1 MRWLIFTDKHGEHLN
16 MSWRCFSFRINNLKN
31 NREGNMK
38 NNKSKSLINSF
49 IGVFAVFALMMTF
62 SFQQVSAAEKIRW
75 KVQSTF
81 NTGWPA
87 LGDPIARLADTLDKA
102 TDGRIQLKVYEP
114 GKILPPLEISPS
126 ISKGDLPAAYNYMA
140 YDQGRIPAAV
150 LFAAVPFGME
160 PWEYAAWWFEGEG
173 SKLAN
178 DIYNKQNIKVLL
190 CSTIGPETAGWYR
203 NPITSLDD
211 LKGLKIRF
219 SGLGGM
225 VLNEIGAS
233 ATLMA
238 GGEIFAALE
247 KGTLDATEYSM
258 PAIDEVLGFHKITKF
273 NLFPGWHQ
281 VSTST
286 HFMVNLDLWKKI
298 GPADQALFE
307 MACTAAAMR
316 AITTGEFLQGK
327 QIASFPSKGVT
338 AARLPDSVLRELQK
352 VSAKVMAEQSAKDAD
367 FKKVWNS
374 QQAFMKE
381 YDVWQK
387 WGYLPRNF

>member
-1 MRWLIFTDKHGEHLN
+1 MDKHGEHFK
-16 MSWRCFSFRINNLKN
+16 MSWKCFSLRLINSNK
-31 NREGNMK
+31 RKEDMK
-38 NNKSKSLINSF
+38 NNKSKSLMNSVVS
-49 IGVFAVFALMMTF
+49 VFAVFALMMTF

-87 LGDPIARLADTLDKA
+87 LGDPIARLADTLDRA
-102 TDGRIQLKVYEP
+102 TDGRIKLKVYEP

-327 QIASFPSKGVT
+327 QIESFPSKGVT

>member
-1 MRWLIFTDKHGEHLN
+1 
-16 MSWRCFSFRINNLKN
+16 MSWRYFSLRRNNLKN

-49 IGVFAVFALMMTF
+49 ISVFAVFALMMTF
-62 SFQQVSAAEKIRW
+62 SFQQVNAAEKIRW

-87 LGDPIARLADTLDKA
+87 LGDPVARLADTLNKA

-114 GKILPPLEISPS
+114 GKILPPLEITPS

-173 SKLAN
+173 AKLAN
-178 DIYNKQNIKVLL
+178 EIYNPINIKVLL

-203 NPITSLDD
+203 NPINSLDD

-225 VLNEIGAS
+225 VLNEVGAS

-286 HFMVNLDLWKKI
+286 HLMVNLDLWKKM
-298 GPADQALFE
+298 GAADQALFE

-327 QIASFPSKGVT
+327 QIESFPSKGVT

-352 VSAKVMAEQSAKDAD
+352 VSAKVMDQESAKDAT

-374 QQAFMKE
+374 QQAFMRE

>member
-1 MRWLIFTDKHGEHLN
+1 MESILSKELEMFFLNKQQLLKERGKMRKLIK
-16 MSWRCFSFRINNLKN
+16 
-31 NREGNMK
+31 
-38 NNKSKSLINSF
+38 KSISL
-49 IGVFAVFALMMTF
+49 FAVFALMITF
-62 SFQQVSAAEKIRW
+62 SLQQVSAADKIRW

-87 LGDPIARLADTLDKA
+87 LGDPVARLADTLKRA

-126 ISKGDLPAAYNYMA
+126 ITKGDLPAAYNYMA

-178 DIYNKQNIKVLL
+178 EIYNKSNIQVLL

-203 NPITSLDD
+203 NPITSLAD

-286 HFMVNLDLWKKI
+286 HFMINLDLWKKM
-298 GPADQALFE
+298 GAADQALFE

-327 QIASFPSKGVT
+327 QIQSFPAKGVT

-352 VSAKVMAEQSAKDAD
+352 VSARVMDEQSAKDAD
-367 FKKVWNS
+367 FKRVWES

>member
-1 MRWLIFTDKHGEHLN
+1 MESILSKELEMFFLIQTTT
-16 MSWRCFSFRINNLKN
+16 LK
-31 NREGNMK
+31 REEKMK
-38 NNKSKSLINSF
+38 KLIKKSVSL
-49 IGVFAVFALMMTF
+49 FAVFALMITF
-62 SFQQVSAAEKIRW
+62 SLQQVNAAEKIRW

-87 LGDPIARLADTLDKA
+87 LGDPVARLADTLKRA

-126 ISKGDLPAAYNYMA
+126 ITKGDLPAAYNYMA

-178 DIYNKQNIKVLL
+178 EIYNKSNIQVLL

-203 NPITSLDD
+203 NPITSLAD

-286 HFMVNLDLWKKI
+286 HFMINLDLWKKM
-298 GPADQALFE
+298 GAADQALFE

-316 AITTGEFLQGK
+316 AITTGEYLQGK
-327 QIASFPSKGVT
+327 QIQSFPSKGVT

-352 VSAKVMAEQSAKDAD
+352 VSARVMKEESAKDAD
-367 FKKVWNS
+367 FKRVWES

>member
-1 MRWLIFTDKHGEHLN
+1 MEKHGEHYK
-16 MSWRCFSFRINNLKN
+16 MSWECSLNFKTTQ
-31 NREGNMK
+31 NREGKMK
-38 NNKSKSLINSF
+38 KLIKTSVSF
-49 IGVFAVFALMMTF
+49 FAVFALMVTF
-62 SFQQVSAAEKIRW
+62 SLQQVTAAEKIRW

-87 LGDPIARLADTLDKA
+87 LGDPVARLADTLDKA
-102 TDGRIQLKVYEP
+102 TDGRIKLKVYEP

-178 DIYNKQNIKVLL
+178 EIYNKQNIKVLL

-286 HFMVNLDLWKKI
+286 HFMVNLDLWKKM
-298 GPADQALFE
+298 GAADQALFE

>member
-1 MRWLIFTDKHGEHLN
+1 
-16 MSWRCFSFRINNLKN
+16 MSWRCFSLRRNNLKN

-49 IGVFAVFALMMTF
+49 ISVFAVFALMMTF
-62 SFQQVSAAEKIRW
+62 SFQQVNAAEKIRW

-87 LGDPIARLADTLDKA
+87 LGDPVARLADTLNKA

-114 GKILPPLEISPS
+114 GKILPPLEITPS

-173 SKLAN
+173 AKLAN
-178 DIYNKQNIKVLL
+178 EIYNPINIKVLL

-203 NPITSLDD
+203 NPINSLDD

-225 VLNEIGAS
+225 VLNEVGAS

-286 HFMVNLDLWKKI
+286 HLMVNLDLWKKM
-298 GPADQALFE
+298 GAADQALFE

-327 QIASFPSKGVT
+327 QIESFPSKGVT

-352 VSAKVMAEQSAKDAD
+352 VSAKVMDQESAKDAT

-374 QQAFMKE
+374 QQAFMRE

>member
-1 MRWLIFTDKHGEHLN
+1 MDKHGKHFKVSWNVFFIVNQLN
-16 MSWRCFSFRINNLKN
+16 KQK
-31 NREGNMK
+31 EKMK
-38 NNKSKSLINSF
+38 NNKIRSLTTSVLS
-49 IGVFAVFALMMTF
+49 VFTIFALMTAF
-62 SFQQVSAAEKIRW
+62 SFQQVNAAEKIRW

-87 LGDPIARLADTLDKA
+87 LGDPVARLADTLNKA

-178 DIYNKQNIKVLL
+178 EIYNKQNIKVLL

-203 NPITSLDD
+203 NPIKSLND

-286 HFMVNLDLWKKI
+286 HFMVNLDLWKKM
-298 GPADQALFE
+298 GKADQALFE

>member
-1 MRWLIFTDKHGEHLN
+1 
-16 MSWRCFSFRINNLKN
+16 MSWKCTSFRRTTRNK
-31 NREGNMK
+31 REGKNMID
-38 NNKSKSLINSF
+38 KSKSLMKSF
-49 IGVFAVFALMMTF
+49 VSIFAVFALMITF
-62 SFQQVSAAEKIRW
+62 SFQQVNAAEKIRW

-87 LGDPIARLADTLDKA
+87 LGDPVARLADTLDKA
-102 TDGRIQLKVYEP
+102 TDGRIKLKVYEP

-178 DIYNKQNIKVLL
+178 EIYNKQNIKVLL

-286 HFMVNLDLWKKI
+286 HFMVNLDLWKKM
-298 GPADQALFE
+298 GAADQALFE

-352 VSAKVMAEQSAKDAD
+352 VSARVMDEQSAKDAD

>member
-1 MRWLIFTDKHGEHLN
+1 MDKHGERSK
-16 MSWRCFSFRINNLKN
+16 MSWERSLNSKTAQKK
-31 NREGNMK
+31 EGNMK
-38 NNKSKSLINSF
+38 KLIKTSISF
-49 IGVFAVFALMMTF
+49 FAVFALMVTF
-62 SFQQVSAAEKIRW
+62 SLQQVTAAEKIRW

-87 LGDPIARLADTLDKA
+87 LGDPVARLSDTLDRA
-102 TDGRIQLKVYEP
+102 TDGRIKLKVYEP

-173 SKLAN
+173 AKLAN
-178 DIYNKQNIKVLL
+178 EIYNKQNIQVLL

-203 NPITSLDD
+203 NPITSLAD

-286 HFMVNLDLWKKI
+286 HFMINLDLWKKM
-298 GPADQALFE
+298 GAADQALFE

-327 QIASFPSKGVT
+327 QIGTFPSKGVT

-352 VSAKVMAEQSAKDAD
+352 VSARVMKEESAKDAD
-367 FKKVWNS
+367 FAKVWAS

>member
-1 MRWLIFTDKHGEHLN
+1 MG
-16 MSWRCFSFRINNLKN
+16 WRYFSLRTNNLKN

-87 LGDPIARLADTLDKA
+87 LGDPIARLADTLDRA
-102 TDGRIQLKVYEP
+102 TDGRIKLKVYEP

-327 QIASFPSKGVT
+327 QIESFPSKGVT

>member
-1 MRWLIFTDKHGEHLN
+1 
-16 MSWRCFSFRINNLKN
+16 MSWRCFSLRRNNLKN

-49 IGVFAVFALMMTF
+49 ISVFAVFALMMTF
-62 SFQQVSAAEKIRW
+62 SFQQVNAAEKIRW

-87 LGDPIARLADTLDKA
+87 LGDPVARLADTLNKA

-114 GKILPPLEISPS
+114 GKILPPLEITPS

-298 GPADQALFE
+298 GAADQALFE

-327 QIASFPSKGVT
+327 QIESFPSKGVT

-352 VSAKVMAEQSAKDAD
+352 VSAKVMAQESAKDAT

-374 QQAFMKE
+374 QQAFMRE

>member
-1 MRWLIFTDKHGEHLN
+1 
-16 MSWRCFSFRINNLKN
+16 MSWRCFSLRRNNLKN

-49 IGVFAVFALMMTF
+49 ISVFAVFALMMTF

-87 LGDPIARLADTLDKA
+87 LGDPVARLADTLNKA

-114 GKILPPLEISPS
+114 GKILPPLEITPS

-173 SKLAN
+173 AKLAN
-178 DIYNKQNIKVLL
+178 EIYNPINIKVLL

-203 NPITSLDD
+203 NPINSLDD

-225 VLNEIGAS
+225 VLNEVGAS

-286 HFMVNLDLWKKI
+286 HLMVNLDLWKKM
-298 GPADQALFE
+298 GAADQALFE

-327 QIASFPSKGVT
+327 QIDSFPSKGVT

-352 VSAKVMAEQSAKDAD
+352 VSARVMDEQSAKDAD

>member
-1 MRWLIFTDKHGEHLN
+1 MESILN
-16 MSWRCFSFRINNLKN
+16 MSWRCASFKINDSKQKRGKN
-31 NREGNMK
+31 MID
-38 NNKSKSLINSF
+38 KSKSLMKSF
-49 IGVFAVFALMMTF
+49 ISIFAVFALMITF

-102 TDGRIQLKVYEP
+102 TDGRIKLKVYEP

-298 GPADQALFE
+298 GAADQALFE

-381 YDVWQK
+381 YDVWQ
-387 WGYLPRNF
+387 

>member
-1 MRWLIFTDKHGEHLN
+1 
-16 MSWRCFSFRINNLKN
+16 MSWRYFSSRINNLKN

-102 TDGRIQLKVYEP
+102 TDGRIKLKVYEP

-298 GPADQALFE
+298 GAADQALFE

>member
-1 MRWLIFTDKHGEHLN
+1 MESILSKELEMFFLNKQQLLKERGKMRKLIKT
-16 MSWRCFSFRINNLKN
+16 SV
-31 NREGNMK
+31 
-38 NNKSKSLINSF
+38 SL
-49 IGVFAVFALMMTF
+49 FAVFALMITF
-62 SFQQVSAAEKIRW
+62 SFQQVSAADKIRW

-87 LGDPIARLADTLDKA
+87 LGDPVARLADTLKRA

-126 ISKGDLPAAYNYMA
+126 ITKGDLPAAYNYMA

-178 DIYNKQNIKVLL
+178 EIYNKSNIQVLL

-203 NPITSLDD
+203 NPITSLAD

-286 HFMVNLDLWKKI
+286 HFMINLDLWKKM
-298 GPADQALFE
+298 GAADQALFE

-327 QIASFPSKGVT
+327 QIGTFPSKGVT

-352 VSAKVMAEQSAKDAD
+352 VSARVMKEESAKDAD
-367 FKKVWNS
+367 FAKVWAS

>member
-1 MRWLIFTDKHGEHLN
+1 MESILSKELEMFFLNKQQLLKERGKMRKLIKT
-16 MSWRCFSFRINNLKN
+16 SV
-31 NREGNMK
+31 
-38 NNKSKSLINSF
+38 SL
-49 IGVFAVFALMMTF
+49 FAVFALMITF
-62 SFQQVSAAEKIRW
+62 SLQQVSAADKIRW

-87 LGDPIARLADTLDKA
+87 LGDPVARLADTLKRA

-126 ISKGDLPAAYNYMA
+126 ITKGDLPAAYNYMA

-178 DIYNKQNIKVLL
+178 EIYNKSNIQVLL

-203 NPITSLDD
+203 NPITSLAD

-286 HFMVNLDLWKKI
+286 HFMINLDLWKKM
-298 GPADQALFE
+298 GAADQALFE

-327 QIASFPSKGVT
+327 QIGTLPSKGVT

-352 VSAKVMAEQSAKDAD
+352 VSARVMKEESAKDAD
-367 FKKVWNS
+367 FAKVWAS

>member
-1 MRWLIFTDKHGEHLN
+1 MTKQTRSGVKST
-16 MSWRCFSFRINNLKN
+16 WRRGL
-31 NREGNMK
+31 
-38 NNKSKSLINSF
+38 L
-49 IGVFAVFALMMTF
+49 FAAAAAVLFALAPAK
-62 SFQQVSAAEKIRW
+62 QADAQDKIRW

-87 LGDPIARLADTLDKA
+87 LGDPIARVAKTLKEA

-114 GKILPPLEISPS
+114 GKIVPPLEISPS
-126 ISKGDLPAAYNYMA
+126 ISKGDLPAAYNYLA
-140 YDQGRIPAAV
+140 YDQGRIPSAV
-150 LFAAVPFGME
+150 LFSAVPFGME

-173 SKLAN
+173 SKLAEE
-178 DIYNKQNIKVLL
+178 IYHKRNIHPLL

-203 NPITSLDD
+203 KPIKSLDD

-225 VLNEIGAS
+225 VLNKIGAS

-258 PAIDEVLGFHKITKF
+258 PAIDEVLGFHKIAKY

-286 HFMVNLDLWKKI
+286 HLLINLDEWKKMSD
-298 GPADQALFE
+298 ADKALFK
-307 MACTAAAMR
+307 MACTAATMR
-316 AITTGEFLQGK
+316 AITTGEALQGA
-327 QIASFPSKGVT
+327 QINTFKDKGVT
-338 AARLPDSVLRELQK
+338 AAKLPDSVIQELKK
-352 VSAKVMAEQSAKDAD
+352 VAAEVMAEEAAKDAD
-367 FKKVWNS
+367 FKRVWES
-374 QQAFMKE
+374 QQAFSKQ
-381 YDVWQK
+381 YQVWK
-387 WGYLPRNF
+387 NWGYLPRDFQ

>member
-1 MRWLIFTDKHGEHLN
+1 MTQQIRSGVKST
-16 MSWRCFSFRINNLKN
+16 WRRGL
-31 NREGNMK
+31 
-38 NNKSKSLINSF
+38 L
-49 IGVFAVFALMMTF
+49 FAAAAALLFAMAPAKEADA
-62 SFQQVSAAEKIRW
+62 QDKIRW

-87 LGDPIARLADTLDKA
+87 LGDPIANVAKMLKDA

-114 GKILPPLEISPS
+114 GKIVPPLEISPS
-126 ISKGDLPAAYNYMA
+126 ISKGDLPAAYNYLA
-140 YDQGRIPAAV
+140 YDQGRIPSAV
-150 LFAAVPFGME
+150 LFSAVPFGME

-173 SKLAN
+173 SKLAEE
-178 DIYNKQNIKVLL
+178 IYHKRNIHPLL

-203 NPITSLDD
+203 KPIKSLDD

-225 VLNEIGAS
+225 VLNKIGAS

-258 PAIDEVLGFHKITKF
+258 PAIDEVLGFHKIAKY

-286 HFMVNLDLWKKI
+286 HLLINLDEWKKMS
-298 GPADQALFE
+298 DSDKALFK
-307 MACTAAAMR
+307 MACTAATMR
-316 AITTGEFLQGK
+316 AITTGEALQGK
-327 QIASFPSKGVT
+327 QIMTFKDKGVT
-338 AARLPDSVLRELQK
+338 AAKLPDSVIQELKK
-352 VSAKVMAEQSAKDAD
+352 VAAEVMAEEAAKDAD
-367 FKKVWNS
+367 FKRVWES
-374 QQAFMKE
+374 QQAFSKQ
-381 YDVWQK
+381 YQVWK
-387 WGYLPRNF
+387 NWGYLPRDFQ

>member
-1 MRWLIFTDKHGEHLN
+1 MESILSKELEMFFLNKQQLLKERGKMRKLIKT
-16 MSWRCFSFRINNLKN
+16 SV
-31 NREGNMK
+31 
-38 NNKSKSLINSF
+38 SL
-49 IGVFAVFALMMTF
+49 FAVFALMITF
-62 SFQQVSAAEKIRW
+62 SFQQVSAADKIRW

-87 LGDPIARLADTLDKA
+87 LGDPVARLADTLKRA

-126 ISKGDLPAAYNYMA
+126 ITKGDLPAAYNYMA

-178 DIYNKQNIKVLL
+178 EIYNKSNIQVLL

-203 NPITSLDD
+203 NPITSLAD

-286 HFMVNLDLWKKI
+286 HFMINLDLWKKM
-298 GPADQALFE
+298 GAADQALFE

-327 QIASFPSKGVT
+327 QIQSFPAKGVT

-352 VSAKVMAEQSAKDAD
+352 VSARVMKEESAKDAD
-367 FKKVWNS
+367 FAKVWAS

>member
-1 MRWLIFTDKHGEHLN
+1 MGKHGERSK
-16 MSWRCFSFRINNLKN
+16 MSWEWSLKFETTQNKEGKMKKLIKTSVSF
-31 NREGNMK
+31 
-38 NNKSKSLINSF
+38 
-49 IGVFAVFALMMTF
+49 FAVFALMVTF
-62 SFQQVSAAEKIRW
+62 SLQQVTAAEKIRW

-87 LGDPIARLADTLDKA
+87 LGDPVARLSDTLDRA
-102 TDGRIQLKVYEP
+102 TDGRIKLKVYEP

-173 SKLAN
+173 AKLAN
-178 DIYNKQNIKVLL
+178 EIYNKQNIQVLL

-203 NPITSLDD
+203 NPITSLAD

-286 HFMVNLDLWKKI
+286 HFMINLDLWKKM
-298 GPADQALFE
+298 GAADQALFE
-307 MACTAAAMR
+307 MACTAAAVR

-327 QIASFPSKGVT
+327 QIQSFPSKGVT

-352 VSAKVMAEQSAKDAD
+352 VSARVMKEESAKDAD
-367 FKKVWNS
+367 FKRVWES
-374 QQAFMKE
+374 QEAFMKE

>member
-1 MRWLIFTDKHGEHLN
+1 MESILV
-16 MSWRCFSFRINNLKN
+16 SWKCFSLRLINSNK
-31 NREGNMK
+31 RKVKMK
-38 NNKSKSLINSF
+38 NNKSKSLMNS
-49 IGVFAVFALMMTF
+49 ILSVFAVFALMITF
-62 SFQQVSAAEKIRW
+62 SFQQVNAAEKIRW

-87 LGDPIARLADTLDKA
+87 LGDPVARLADTLNKA

-178 DIYNKQNIKVLL
+178 QIYNKQNIKVLL

-203 NPITSLDD
+203 NPIKSLDD

-286 HFMVNLDLWKKI
+286 HFMINLDLWKKM
-298 GPADQALFE
+298 GAADQALFE

-352 VSAKVMAEQSAKDAD
+352 VSARVMDEQSAKDAD

>member
-1 MRWLIFTDKHGEHLN
+1 
-16 MSWRCFSFRINNLKN
+16 MSWRYFSLRTNNLKN

-102 TDGRIQLKVYEP
+102 TDGRIKLKVYEP

-178 DIYNKQNIKVLL
+178 DIYNKQNIKFLL

-298 GPADQALFE
+298 GAADQALFE

>member
-1 MRWLIFTDKHGEHLN
+1 
-16 MSWRCFSFRINNLKN
+16 MSWRYFSLRTNNLKN

-102 TDGRIQLKVYEP
+102 TDGRIKLKVYEP

>member
-1 MRWLIFTDKHGEHLN
+1 MKWLIFTEKHGERSK
-16 MSWRCFSFRINNLKN
+16 MSWECSSIFKTTQN

-38 NNKSKSLINSF
+38 KLIKTSISF
-49 IGVFAVFALMMTF
+49 FAVFALMITF
-62 SFQQVSAAEKIRW
+62 SLQQVTAAEKIRW

-87 LGDPIARLADTLDKA
+87 LGDPVARLSDTLDRA
-102 TDGRIQLKVYEP
+102 TDGRIKLKVYEP

-173 SKLAN
+173 AKLAN
-178 DIYNKQNIKVLL
+178 EIYNKQNIQVLL

-203 NPITSLDD
+203 NPITSLAD

-286 HFMVNLDLWKKI
+286 HFMINLDLWKKM
-298 GPADQALFE
+298 GAADQALFE